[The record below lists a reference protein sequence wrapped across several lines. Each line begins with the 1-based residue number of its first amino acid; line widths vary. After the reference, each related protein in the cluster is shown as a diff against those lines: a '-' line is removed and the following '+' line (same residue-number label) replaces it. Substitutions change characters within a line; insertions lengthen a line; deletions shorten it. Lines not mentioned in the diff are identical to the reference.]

1 MKLNVKALNECLGID
16 GPVWIEDNPDNYE
29 EISKHIPVCNPPI
42 HSGESHHMKKEKYK
56 KRVSEKLKGENNPQ
70 WGKPLSEETKIK
82 MSLKLKQYIGEKNS
96 TAQWWK
102 ITFDD
107 GREITMCGLSNWC
120 KENGYSKGHISK
132 IYHKQRKRHRD
143 IVTVEKLAQTPS
155 QQTQETL

>member
-16 GPVWIEDNPDNYE
+16 GPIWIEDNLDNYVE
-29 EISKHIPVCNPPI
+29 LSKHIPVCKPPI
-42 HSGESHHMKKEKYK
+42 HSGESHHMKKEEYR
-56 KRVSEKLKGENNPQ
+56 KRVSEKLKGRKGHPAWNK
-70 WGKPLSEETKIK
+70 GI
-82 MSLKLKQYIGEKNS
+82 SLKEEIKKKITGEGNGQS
-96 TAQWWK
+96 QWWK

-107 GREITMCGLSNWC
+107 GGEITMCGLSNWC

-143 IVTVEKLAQTPS
+143 IVTVEKLTQAPA